1 MFGAPVRDAQAYK
14 IAVNVNPLGVRL
26 RMNTDSKIMSDFSVQ
41 HKFAALQRQVLSE
54 LVKERSLFR
63 NAPTLDSLEAITPN
77 WGFIRISDG
86 EAKLSPYTTLD
97 ASAIVGKIP
106 CMVDLQ
112 LVELKISRSTIAPC
126 FKVLYVCPAP
136 VESHTVIDFD
146 FDAAEGA
153 ECIEVSDVP
162 ATDGVVHLVDPA
174 QREREKA
181 IMKAQVRAAFTEA
194 QVAREKA
201 EDMAHAFLEKY
212 DLSDAE
218 SAFTEWEEDETD
230 VTDA

>member
-1 MFGAPVRDAQAYK
+1 
-14 IAVNVNPLGVRL
+14 
-26 RMNTDSKIMSDFSVQ
+26 
-41 HKFAALQRQVLSE
+41 
-54 LVKERSLFR
+54 
-63 NAPTLDSLEAITPN
+63 
-77 WGFIRISDG
+77 
-86 EAKLSPYTTLD
+86 
-97 ASAIVGKIP
+97 
-106 CMVDLQ
+106 
-112 LVELKISRSTIAPC
+112 
-126 FKVLYVCPAP
+126 
-136 VESHTVIDFD
+136 VIDFD
-146 FDAAEGA
+146 FDAAEGT

-181 IMKAQVRAAFTEA
+181 IMKAQVRAAFTDA

-212 DLSDAE
+212 DLSDTE